1 MSEPDLRDPRLDGAY
16 RETPRQEPPRALD
29 ERIRTAARRAVDARP
44 QSLSARRSWASR
56 WRIPLSVAATVV
68 VAVTLSFMVQD
79 EEARKSRV
87 DTPIGS
93 PVPETTPAMRDM
105 EAKQA
110 EPTPAPPA
118 TIQKRGAAP
127 EARGRADEVSPAPA
141 TPAQGTIQPAPSAPA
156 AGAGTAPAPFVRE
169 EQPQPRSLPDT
180 EAAPGLSRDRALSDR
195 PVGAT
200 REAVPA
206 RAPAAPAAVPAQ
218 RPPEAWLEEI
228 RRLKA
233 QGREAEAA
241 AELAEFR
248 RRYPDF
254 ALPADLS
261 AQR

>member
-16 RETPRQEPPRALD
+16 REAPREEPPEALD
-29 ERIRTAARRAVDARP
+29 ERIRAAARRAVDARP
-44 QSLSARRSWASR
+44 QSLSAQRSWASR

-68 VAVTLSFMVQD
+68 VAVTLSFMMQD

-87 DTPIGS
+87 APPIGS
-93 PVPETTPAMRDM
+93 PVPQTAPAMREM
-105 EAKQA
+105 EAKQ
-110 EPTPAPPA
+110 PAPPA
-118 TIQKRGAAP
+118 TIQKLEAAP

-141 TPAQGTIQPAPSAPA
+141 TPAQGAIQPAPSAPA
-156 AGAGTAPAPFVRE
+156 AGTGTAPAPFVRE
-169 EQPQPRSLPDT
+169 EQRRSLPDT

-206 RAPAAPAAVPAQ
+206 RAPAAVPAQ
-218 RPPEAWLEEI
+218 RPPETWLEEI

>member
-16 RETPRQEPPRALD
+16 RETPREEPPPALD
-29 ERIRTAARRAVDARP
+29 ERIRAAARRAVDARP

-56 WRIPLSVAATVV
+56 WRIPLSIAATVV

-87 DTPIGS
+87 DTPISS
-93 PVPETTPAMRDM
+93 PVPQTAPAMREM
-105 EAKQA
+105 EAKQP

-118 TIQKRGAAP
+118 TIQKRQADA

-141 TPAQGTIQPAPSAPA
+141 TPAQEAIKPAPSAPA
-156 AGAGTAPAPFVRE
+156 ATAGAAPAPFVRE
-169 EQPQPRSLPDT
+169 EQLRSMPDT

-261 AQR
+261 AKR